1 MKSIS
6 DLCKK
11 NRLTVSNVKEINS
24 QGGSIRCE
32 IINEETNVKS
42 KIKKFINYEFK
53 NRLFNTKYLRSF
65 KYRILSHNKAMYNFL
80 YKLKNR
86 NNKISVYGASGKGQA
101 LMQFCNINYKLI
113 DKVYDKS
120 NLKKGRFTPGTNIK
134 INLSKHINR
143 KNIDY
148 MLLLSWNLKS
158 EIINQEKVFLKKGG
172 KFIIP
177 FPKPRILK
185 I

>member
-1 MKSIS
+1 
-6 DLCKK
+6 
-11 NRLTVSNVKEINS
+11 
-24 QGGSIRCE
+24 
-32 IINEETNVKS
+32 
-42 KIKKFINYEFK
+42 
-53 NRLFNTKYLRSF
+53 
-65 KYRILSHNKAMYNFL
+65 
-80 YKLKNR
+80 
-86 NNKISVYGASGKGQA
+86 
-101 LMQFCNINYKLI
+101 MQFCNINYKLI